1 MKLGWVGFHME
12 GIPALE
18 AVLEA
23 GAPVVAV
30 LTLKPAVAAS
40 RSGAADYRPLC
51 RRFGVAPDRG
61 EGIHDPPARPP
72 APGVGGGPPGR
83 GPPRRGA
90 ERKPLQPPPT
100 PTPHGRL

>member
-1 MKLGWVGFHME
+1 MLFRSHVGPGRGRRDRGGARRDADVPAMKLGWVGFHME

-40 RSGAADYRPLC
+40 RSGAAAYRPLC
-51 RRFGVAPDRG
+51 RRFRVPRLGG
-61 EGIHDPPARPP
+61 EGITDPHL
-72 APGVGGGPPGR
+72 
-83 GPPRRGA
+83 
-90 ERKPLQPPPT
+90 PL
-100 PTPHGRL
+100 RLQ